1 MVFVTKDISQ
11 KNETTLTH
19 KMINMLYVLTQV
31 YLNLIRFEES
41 YVQTIISNIQISAAD
56 LDLQL

>member
-31 YLNLIRFEES
+31 YLNLIRFAES